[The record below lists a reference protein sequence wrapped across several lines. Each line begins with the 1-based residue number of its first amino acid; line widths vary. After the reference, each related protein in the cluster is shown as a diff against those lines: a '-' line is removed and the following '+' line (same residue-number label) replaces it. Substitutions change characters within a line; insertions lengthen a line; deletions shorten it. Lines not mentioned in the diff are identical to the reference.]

1 MPQPAPDYSERLLPG
16 PGGWSA
22 AVAFAAVL
30 GVALWP
36 VDDVLSISTATVAL
50 VVLVALAWWTSP
62 VVSVSPGPDGRT
74 LRAGRATIPTSLLGA
89 TTVLDR
95 AAMTREL
102 GPSLDAR
109 AYVCLR
115 AWARTGVR
123 VEIVDPAD
131 PTPYWL
137 VSTRRPAELAAT
149 LAASGGPAPRPGAS
163 ATGPE
168 ASGATTDAG
177 PAPR

>member
-1 MPQPAPDYSERLLPG
+1 MPQPAPAYSERLLPG

-22 AVAFAAVL
+22 AAAFAVIL

-36 VDDVLSISTATVAL
+36 VDDVLSISTAVVAL
-50 VVLVALAWWTSP
+50 VVLLALAWWTSP
-62 VVSVSPGPDGRT
+62 VVSVGPGPDGVRV
-74 LRAGRATIPTSLLGA
+74 LRAGRATIPTSLLG
-89 TTVLDR
+89 TVTVLDR

-102 GPSLDAR
+102 GPALDAR

-123 VEIVDPAD
+123 VELVDPAD

-137 VSTRRPAELAAT
+137 VSTRHATDLAAA
-149 LAASGGPAPRPGAS
+149 LAASSPAPGPGS
-163 ATGPE
+163 AGSTGTV
-168 ASGATTDAG
+168 SDAG
-177 PAPR
+177 PTHL